1 MKEKARTY
9 NLSDYSDF
17 KSLYRDFWKKL
28 YAICYS
34 KTSNKEASEDMVQDI
49 FISLWNRRNKL
60 VITSSIEHYLIK
72 SAKLK
77 VIDYY
82 RIQSSAKENNL
93 LECNLCEHPEFDKEF
108 LQQNEALYQFLE
120 QDVELIVSDL
130 PCQCQKVYRLSR
142 EEQMSTTEIAD
153 NLNISPKT
161 VKNHLTKALGLI
173 RKNIP
178 SFYAI
183 TLLHHLL

>member
-1 MKEKARTY
+1 
-9 NLSDYSDF
+9 
-17 KSLYRDFWKKL
+17 
-28 YAICYS
+28 
-34 KTSNKEASEDMVQDI
+34 MVQDI
-49 FISLWNRRNKL
+49 FISLWNRRKEL

-82 RIQSSAKENNL
+82 RIQSSVKQTNL
-93 LECNLCEHPEFDKEF
+93 MECNLCKHPEFDEKF
-108 LQQNEALYQFLE
+108 LQHNEIVHQFLE
-120 QDVELIVSDL
+120 EDLEIIVNDL

-183 TLLHHLL
+183 TLLNHLL

>member
-1 MKEKARTY
+1 MR
-9 NLSDYSDF
+9 
-17 KSLYRDFWKKL
+17 
-28 YAICYS
+28 
-34 KTSNKEASEDMVQDI
+34 
-49 FISLWNRRNKL
+49 
-60 VITSSIEHYLIK
+60 

-82 RIQSSAKENNL
+82 RLRSSAKQNNL
-93 LECNLCEHPEFDKEF
+93 LECNLCEHPEFDEKF
-108 LQQNEALYQFLE
+108 LQHNEIMDKFLE
-120 QDVELIVSDL
+120 KDLEIIVNNL

-161 VKNHLTKALGLI
+161 VKNHLTKALSLI

-183 TLLHHLL
+183 TLLHHFL